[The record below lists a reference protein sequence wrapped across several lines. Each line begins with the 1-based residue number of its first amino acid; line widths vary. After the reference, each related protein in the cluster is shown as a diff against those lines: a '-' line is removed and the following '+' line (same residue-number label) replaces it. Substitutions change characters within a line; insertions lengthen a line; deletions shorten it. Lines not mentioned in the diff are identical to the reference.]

1 MLRSFVPEQFFLDSK
16 QLVSSIP
23 PHGRSLKLLEPERRS
38 TMKSKLSSLTCM
50 AAILLLAPV
59 CVADSNNQSK
69 VLKQQ
74 ERYTLSLELE
84 FSKKQQNPLEQA
96 ISVLFD
102 VGPNG
107 YATGFLV
114 GNGLVMTAYHVI
126 SGNLSTTK
134 KVMLGYKATDV
145 LSVKVFV
152 DGCRAKVIKVD
163 KEADL
168 ALLEMCRSSKLAK
181 APKFQTAPA
190 KDDKLFLIARPHG
203 DKVVSHGSFYG
214 NYMLGTQ
221 EYWSVKIDSRD
232 GFSGSPVY
240 NSNAEVVGVFSGYD
254 WSQKLALISPS
265 IRAQKLL
272 EDYNATAKP

>member
-1 MLRSFVPEQFFLDSK
+1 MR
-16 QLVSSIP
+16 
-23 PHGRSLKLLEPERRS
+23 
-38 TMKSKLSSLTCM
+38 SKLCSLTCI
-50 AAILLLAPV
+50 AALLLLAPLGV
-59 CVADSNNQSK
+59 AADSKKTSRA
-69 VLKQQ
+69 LKQQ

-84 FSKKQQNPLEQA
+84 FSKKDQNPLEQA

-134 KVMLGYKATDV
+134 KVMLGFKATDE

-152 DGCRAKVIKVD
+152 DGCRAKVIRVD

-168 ALLEMCRSSKLAK
+168 ALLEMCRNSKNAK
-181 APKFQTAPA
+181 APVFQTAPN

-203 DKVVSHGSFYG
+203 DKIVSHGSFYG
-214 NYMLGTQ
+214 NYMLGNQ

-272 EDYNATAKP
+272 EDYNASTKP

>member
-1 MLRSFVPEQFFLDSK
+1 
-16 QLVSSIP
+16 
-23 PHGRSLKLLEPERRS
+23 
-38 TMKSKLSSLTCM
+38 MKSKLCSLTCM
-50 AAILLLAPV
+50 AVLVTLVFPPV
-59 CVADSNNQSK
+59 CFADKKANSK
-69 VLKQQ
+69 MLKQQ

-84 FSKKQQNPLEQA
+84 FTKKEQNPLEHA

-126 SGNLSTTK
+126 SGNLSNTK
-134 KVMLGYKATDV
+134 KVMLGFKASDE
-145 LSVKVFV
+145 LAVKVYV

-168 ALLEMCRSSKLAK
+168 ALLEMCRNSKTAK
-181 APKFQTAPA
+181 APKFQTAPN

-240 NSNAEVVGVFSGYD
+240 NSQAEVVGVFSGYD

-265 IRAQKLL
+265 TRAQKLL
-272 EDYNATAKP
+272 EDYNASTNP

>member
-1 MLRSFVPEQFFLDSK
+1 
-16 QLVSSIP
+16 
-23 PHGRSLKLLEPERRS
+23 
-38 TMKSKLSSLTCM
+38 MKSKLCSLTCM
-50 AAILLLAPV
+50 AALVLLLAPV
-59 CVADSNNQSK
+59 CVADKSSNRL
-69 VLKQQ
+69 LKQQ
-74 ERYTLSLELE
+74 ERYTVSLELE
-84 FSKKQQNPLEQA
+84 FSKKSQNPLEQA

-134 KVMLGYKATDV
+134 KVMLGFKANDQ
-145 LSVKVFV
+145 LAVKVFV
-152 DGCRAKVIKVD
+152 NGCKAKVLRVD

-168 ALLEMCRSSKLAK
+168 ALLEMCRNSKTAK
-181 APKFQTAPA
+181 APVFQTAPN

-203 DKVVSHGSFYG
+203 DKIVSHGSFYG
-214 NYMLGTQ
+214 NYMLGNQ

-272 EDYNATAKP
+272 EDYNASKP

>member
-1 MLRSFVPEQFFLDSK
+1 MR
-16 QLVSSIP
+16 
-23 PHGRSLKLLEPERRS
+23 
-38 TMKSKLSSLTCM
+38 SKLCSLTCI
-50 AAILLLAPV
+50 AALLLLAPV
-59 CVADSNNQSK
+59 CVADSKSSSR

-84 FSKKQQNPLEQA
+84 FTKKQQNPLEQA

-126 SGNLSTTK
+126 SGNLSATK
-134 KVMLGYKATDV
+134 KVMLGFKANDE

-152 DGCRAKVIKVD
+152 DGCRAKVIRVD

-168 ALLEMCRSSKLAK
+168 ALLEMCRNQKNAK
-181 APKFQTAPA
+181 APVFQTAPV
-190 KDDKLFLIARPHG
+190 KDDKLVLIARPHG

-214 NYMLGTQ
+214 NYMLGNQ

-240 NSNAEVVGVFSGYD
+240 NSKAEVVGVFSGYD

-272 EDYNATAKP
+272 EDYNAAAKP

>member
-1 MLRSFVPEQFFLDSK
+1 
-16 QLVSSIP
+16 
-23 PHGRSLKLLEPERRS
+23 
-38 TMKSKLSSLTCM
+38 MKSKLCSLTCISALVM
-50 AAILLLAPV
+50 LLLAPV
-59 CVADSNNQSK
+59 SAADSKSANRM
-69 VLKQQ
+69 LKQQ

-84 FSKKQQNPLEQA
+84 FSKKEQNPLEQA

-126 SGNLSTTK
+126 SGNLSATK
-134 KVMLGYKATDV
+134 KVMLGFKANDE
-145 LSVKVFV
+145 LSVKVYV
-152 DGCRAKVIKVD
+152 DGCRAKVMKVD

-168 ALLEMCRSSKLAK
+168 ALLEMCRGSKNAK
-181 APKFQTAPA
+181 APIFQTAPV

-272 EDYNATAKP
+272 EDYNSTPKP

>member
-1 MLRSFVPEQFFLDSK
+1 
-16 QLVSSIP
+16 
-23 PHGRSLKLLEPERRS
+23 
-38 TMKSKLSSLTCM
+38 MKSKLCSLTCI
-50 AAILLLAPV
+50 AALIMVLLAPV
-59 CVADSNNQSK
+59 SAADSNNQNK
-69 VLKQQ
+69 MLKQQ
-74 ERYTLSLELE
+74 ARYTLSLELE
-84 FSKKQQNPLEQA
+84 FSKKDQNPLEQA

-126 SGNLSTTK
+126 SGNLSATK
-134 KVMLGYKATDV
+134 KVMLGFKASDE
-145 LSVKVFV
+145 LSVKVYV
-152 DGCRAKVIKVD
+152 DGCRAKVMKVD

-168 ALLEMCRSSKLAK
+168 ALLEMCRGSKNTK
-181 APKFQTAPA
+181 APKFQTAPN
-190 KDDKLFLIARPHG
+190 KDDQLFLIARPHG

-214 NYMLGTQ
+214 NYMLGNQ

-272 EDYNATAKP
+272 EDYNSTAKP

>member
-1 MLRSFVPEQFFLDSK
+1 MKKLC
-16 QLVSSIP
+16 
-23 PHGRSLKLLEPERRS
+23 SLS
-38 TMKSKLSSLTCM
+38 CM
-50 AAILLLAPV
+50 AALVTLMLAPV
-59 CVADSNNQSK
+59 CLADKNTTK
-69 VLKQQ
+69 VMKQQ

-84 FSKKQQNPLEQA
+84 FTKKEQNPLEHA

-134 KVMLGYKATDV
+134 KVMLGFKANDE
-145 LSVKVFV
+145 LAVKVFV

-168 ALLEMCRSSKLAK
+168 ALLEMCRNSKAAK
-181 APKFQTAPA
+181 APIFQTAPN

-214 NYMLGTQ
+214 NYMLGNQ

-265 IRAQKLL
+265 TRAQKLL
-272 EDYNATAKP
+272 EDYQANPNP

>member
-1 MLRSFVPEQFFLDSK
+1 
-16 QLVSSIP
+16 
-23 PHGRSLKLLEPERRS
+23 
-38 TMKSKLSSLTCM
+38 M

-59 CVADSNNQSK
+59 CIADSNNSNRM
-69 VLKQQ
+69 LKQQ

-84 FSKKQQNPLEQA
+84 FSKKEQNPLEQA

-134 KVMLGYKATDV
+134 KVMLGFKGTDE

-272 EDYNATAKP
+272 EDYNAATAKP

>member
-1 MLRSFVPEQFFLDSK
+1 MKR
-16 QLVSSIP
+16 
-23 PHGRSLKLLEPERRS
+23 KLI
-38 TMKSKLSSLTCM
+38 SLTSM
-50 AAILLLAPV
+50 ALVILLLTPI
-59 CVADSNNQSK
+59 CLADSNSRI
-69 VLKQQ
+69 LKQQ

-84 FSKKQQNPLEQA
+84 FTKKEQNPLEHA

-126 SGNLSTTK
+126 SGNLSSTK
-134 KVMLGYKATDV
+134 KVMLGFRTDDE
-145 LSVKVFV
+145 LSVKVYV
-152 DGCRAKVIKVD
+152 EGCRAKVIKVD

-168 ALLEMCRSSKLAK
+168 ALLEMCRGSKEAK
-181 APKFQTAPA
+181 APTFQTAPT
-190 KDDKLFLIARPHG
+190 KDDKLVLIARPHG

-240 NSNAEVVGVFSGYD
+240 NSKAEVVGVFSGYD

-272 EDYNATAKP
+272 EDYNSTPKP

>member
-1 MLRSFVPEQFFLDSK
+1 
-16 QLVSSIP
+16 
-23 PHGRSLKLLEPERRS
+23 
-38 TMKSKLSSLTCM
+38 MKSKLCSLTCI
-50 AAILLLAPV
+50 AALVTVLLAPV
-59 CVADSNNQSK
+59 SAADSKSANK
-69 VLKQQ
+69 MLKQQ

-84 FSKKQQNPLEQA
+84 FSKKEQNPLEQA

-134 KVMLGYKATDV
+134 KVMLGFKASDQ
-145 LSVKVFV
+145 LAVKVFV
-152 DGCRAKVIKVD
+152 DGCRARVIKVD

-168 ALLEMCRSSKLAK
+168 ALLEMCRNSKNAK
-181 APKFQTAPA
+181 APVFQTAPS

-214 NYMLGTQ
+214 NYMLGNQ

-272 EDYNATAKP
+272 EDYYATAKP

>member
-1 MLRSFVPEQFFLDSK
+1 M
-16 QLVSSIP
+16 
-23 PHGRSLKLLEPERRS
+23 
-38 TMKSKLSSLTCM
+38 
-50 AAILLLAPV
+50 
-59 CVADSNNQSK
+59 
-69 VLKQQ
+69 
-74 ERYTLSLELE
+74 ELE
-84 FSKKQQNPLEQA
+84 FTKKDQNALEHA

-114 GNGLVMTAYHVI
+114 GNRLVMTAYHVI

-134 KVMLGYKATDV
+134 KVMLGFRAQDE

-168 ALLEMCRSSKLAK
+168 ALLEMCKSKEGR
-181 APKFQTAPA
+181 APTFQTAPT

-214 NYMLGTQ
+214 PYMLGNQ
-221 EYWSVKIDSRD
+221 QYWSVKIDSRD

-240 NSNAEVVGVFSGYD
+240 NSRAEVVGVFSGYD

-272 EDYNATAKP
+272 DDYNADPKP

>member
-1 MLRSFVPEQFFLDSK
+1 
-16 QLVSSIP
+16 
-23 PHGRSLKLLEPERRS
+23 
-38 TMKSKLSSLTCM
+38 MKSKLCSLTCM

-59 CVADSNNQSK
+59 CVADSNKGQNRL
-69 VLKQQ
+69 LKQQ

-84 FSKKQQNPLEQA
+84 FTKKEQNPLEQA

-134 KVMLGYKATDV
+134 KVMLGFKGTDE

-168 ALLEMCRSSKLAK
+168 ALLEMCRGSKATK
-181 APKFQTAPA
+181 APKFQTAPN

-214 NYMLGTQ
+214 NYMLGNQ

-240 NSNAEVVGVFSGYD
+240 NSEAEVVGVFSGYD

>member
-1 MLRSFVPEQFFLDSK
+1 
-16 QLVSSIP
+16 
-23 PHGRSLKLLEPERRS
+23 
-38 TMKSKLSSLTCM
+38 MKSKLCSLTCI
-50 AAILLLAPV
+50 AALVMVLLAPV
-59 CVADSNNQSK
+59 SAADSKNANRM
-69 VLKQQ
+69 LKQQ

-84 FSKKQQNPLEQA
+84 FSKKEQNPLEQA

-126 SGNLSTTK
+126 SGNLSATK
-134 KVMLGYKATDV
+134 KVMLGFKASDE
-145 LSVKVFV
+145 LSVKVYV
-152 DGCRAKVIKVD
+152 DGCRAKVMKVD

-168 ALLEMCRSSKLAK
+168 ALLEMCRGSKHAQ

-214 NYMLGTQ
+214 NYMLGNQ

-240 NSNAEVVGVFSGYD
+240 NANAEVVGVFSGYD

-272 EDYNATAKP
+272 EDYNSTPKP

>member
-1 MLRSFVPEQFFLDSK
+1 
-16 QLVSSIP
+16 
-23 PHGRSLKLLEPERRS
+23 
-38 TMKSKLSSLTCM
+38 M
-50 AAILLLAPV
+50 AALVILLLAPV
-59 CVADSNNQSK
+59 CVADKSSK
-69 VLKQQ
+69 RMLKQQ

-84 FSKKQQNPLEQA
+84 FTKKQQNPLEQA

-134 KVMLGYKATDV
+134 KVMLGFKANDE
-145 LSVKVFV
+145 LAVKVFV
-152 DGCRAKVIKVD
+152 AGCRAKVIKVD
-163 KEADL
+163 KDADL
-168 ALLEMCRSSKLAK
+168 ALLEMCRNSKTAN
-181 APKFQTAPA
+181 APKFQTAPS

-214 NYMLGTQ
+214 NYMLGDQ

-272 EDYNATAKP
+272 EEYNEESTASEKP

>member
-1 MLRSFVPEQFFLDSK
+1 
-16 QLVSSIP
+16 
-23 PHGRSLKLLEPERRS
+23 
-38 TMKSKLSSLTCM
+38 MKSKLCSLTCI
-50 AAILLLAPV
+50 AALVTLLLAPV
-59 CVADSNNQSK
+59 SAADSKSANK
-69 VLKQQ
+69 MLKQQ

-84 FSKKQQNPLEQA
+84 FSKKEQNPLEQA

-126 SGNLSTTK
+126 SGNLSATK
-134 KVMLGYKATDV
+134 KVMLGFKASDE
-145 LSVKVFV
+145 LAVKVYV
-152 DGCRAKVIKVD
+152 DGCRAKVMKVD

-168 ALLEMCRSSKLAK
+168 ALLEMCRGSKHAQ
-181 APKFQTAPA
+181 APKFQTAPN

-214 NYMLGTQ
+214 NYMLGNQ

-272 EDYNATAKP
+272 EDYNSTPKP

>member
-1 MLRSFVPEQFFLDSK
+1 
-16 QLVSSIP
+16 
-23 PHGRSLKLLEPERRS
+23 
-38 TMKSKLSSLTCM
+38 MKSKLCSLTCI
-50 AAILLLAPV
+50 AALLLLAPV
-59 CVADSNNQSK
+59 SLADSKSSNRM
-69 VLKQQ
+69 LKQQ
-74 ERYTLSLELE
+74 ERFTLSLELE
-84 FSKKQQNPLEQA
+84 FSKKEQNPLEQA

-134 KVMLGYKATDV
+134 KVMLGFKSSDELA
-145 LSVKVFV
+145 VKVYV

-168 ALLEMCRSSKLAK
+168 ALLEMCRNSKNAK
-181 APKFQTAPA
+181 APVFQTAPV

-203 DKVVSHGSFYG
+203 DKIVSHGSFYG
-214 NYMLGTQ
+214 NYMLGNQ

-265 IRAQKLL
+265 TRAQKLL
-272 EDYNATAKP
+272 DDYNATAKP

>member
-1 MLRSFVPEQFFLDSK
+1 
-16 QLVSSIP
+16 
-23 PHGRSLKLLEPERRS
+23 
-38 TMKSKLSSLTCM
+38 MKSKLCSLTSM

-59 CVADSNNQSK
+59 SLADSNKGQNRL
-69 VLKQQ
+69 LKQQ

-84 FSKKQQNPLEQA
+84 FTKKEQNPLEQA

-134 KVMLGYKATDV
+134 KVMLGFKATDD

-168 ALLEMCRSSKLAK
+168 ALLEMCRGSKAAK
-181 APKFQTAPA
+181 APKFQTAPN

-214 NYMLGTQ
+214 NYMLGNQ

-240 NSNAEVVGVFSGYD
+240 NSDAEVVGVFSGYD

-265 IRAQKLL
+265 TRAQKLL
-272 EDYNATAKP
+272 DDYRAESTATAKP

>member
-1 MLRSFVPEQFFLDSK
+1 
-16 QLVSSIP
+16 
-23 PHGRSLKLLEPERRS
+23 
-38 TMKSKLSSLTCM
+38 M
-50 AAILLLAPV
+50 AALVILLLAPV
-59 CVADSNNQSK
+59 CVADKSVNRS
-69 VLKQQ
+69 LKQQ

-84 FSKKQQNPLEQA
+84 FSKKDQNPLEQA

-126 SGNLSTTK
+126 SGNLSATK
-134 KVMLGYKATDV
+134 KVMLGFKSSDE

-152 DGCRAKVIKVD
+152 DGCRATVLKVD

-168 ALLEMCRSSKLAK
+168 ALLEVCRNSKSAQ
-181 APKFQTAPA
+181 PPRFQTAPN
-190 KDDKLFLIARPHG
+190 KDDKLVLIARPHG
-203 DKVVSHGSFYG
+203 DKVVQHGSFYG
-214 NYMLGTQ
+214 NYMLGNQ

-240 NSNAEVVGVFSGYD
+240 NANAEVVGIFSGYD

-272 EDYNATAKP
+272 ADYNSAAKP

>member
-1 MLRSFVPEQFFLDSK
+1 MKKLC
-16 QLVSSIP
+16 
-23 PHGRSLKLLEPERRS
+23 SLS
-38 TMKSKLSSLTCM
+38 CM
-50 AAILLLAPV
+50 AALVTLMLAPV
-59 CVADSNNQSK
+59 CLADKNTAR

-84 FSKKQQNPLEQA
+84 FTKKQQNPLEHA

-134 KVMLGYKATDV
+134 KVMLGFKPSDELA
-145 LSVKVFV
+145 VKVYV

-168 ALLEMCRSSKLAK
+168 ALLEMCRNSKSAK
-181 APKFQTAPA
+181 APVFQTAPN

-214 NYMLGTQ
+214 NYMLGNQ

-265 IRAQKLL
+265 TRAQKLL
-272 EDYNATAKP
+272 EDYQANPNP

>member
-1 MLRSFVPEQFFLDSK
+1 
-16 QLVSSIP
+16 
-23 PHGRSLKLLEPERRS
+23 
-38 TMKSKLSSLTCM
+38 MKSKLCSLTCM
-50 AAILLLAPV
+50 AALVTLVFPPV
-59 CVADSNNQSK
+59 CFADKSK
-69 VLKQQ
+69 SASRMLKQQ

-84 FSKKQQNPLEQA
+84 FTKKEQNPLEHA

-134 KVMLGYKATDV
+134 KVMLGCKASDE

-168 ALLEMCRSSKLAK
+168 ALLEMCRNSKTAK

-232 GFSGSPVY
+232 GFSARYSS
-240 NSNAEVVGVFSGYD
+240 SNFCARVLG
-254 WSQKLALISPS
+254 LISAS
-265 IRAQKLL
+265 FCDQS
-272 EDYNATAKP
+272 

>member
-1 MLRSFVPEQFFLDSK
+1 
-16 QLVSSIP
+16 
-23 PHGRSLKLLEPERRS
+23 
-38 TMKSKLSSLTCM
+38 MKSQLCSLTCI
-50 AAILLLAPV
+50 AALVMVLLAPV
-59 CVADSNNQSK
+59 SAADSKSANRM
-69 VLKQQ
+69 LKQQ

-84 FSKKQQNPLEQA
+84 FSKKEQNPLEQA

-126 SGNLSTTK
+126 SGNLSATK
-134 KVMLGYKATDV
+134 KVMLGFKATDE
-145 LSVKVFV
+145 LSVKVYV
-152 DGCRAKVIKVD
+152 DGCRAKVMKVD

-168 ALLEMCRSSKLAK
+168 ALLEMCRGSKNTR
-181 APKFQTAPA
+181 APKFQTAPN

-214 NYMLGTQ
+214 NYMLGNQ

-240 NSNAEVVGVFSGYD
+240 NSDAEVVGVFSGYD

-272 EDYNATAKP
+272 EDYNSTVKP

>member
-1 MLRSFVPEQFFLDSK
+1 
-16 QLVSSIP
+16 
-23 PHGRSLKLLEPERRS
+23 
-38 TMKSKLSSLTCM
+38 MKSKLRSLTCM
-50 AAILLLAPV
+50 AAILVLAPV
-59 CVADSNNQSK
+59 CVADSNNQSRL
-69 VLKQQ
+69 LKQQ

-84 FSKKQQNPLEQA
+84 FSKKEQNPLEQA

-134 KVMLGYKATDV
+134 KVMLGFKATDD

-168 ALLEMCRSSKLAK
+168 ALLEMCRNSKNAK
-181 APKFQTAPA
+181 APVFQTAPV

-214 NYMLGTQ
+214 NYMLGNQ

>member
-1 MLRSFVPEQFFLDSK
+1 
-16 QLVSSIP
+16 
-23 PHGRSLKLLEPERRS
+23 
-38 TMKSKLSSLTCM
+38 M
-50 AAILLLAPV
+50 AAIFLLAPV
-59 CVADSNNQSK
+59 CVADSNKNQNRL
-69 VLKQQ
+69 LKQQ

-84 FSKKQQNPLEQA
+84 FSKKEQNPLEQA

-134 KVMLGYKATDV
+134 KVMLGFKATDE

-152 DGCRAKVIKVD
+152 DGCRAKVLKVD

-168 ALLEMCRSSKLAK
+168 ALLEMCRNSKNAK
-181 APKFQTAPA
+181 APKFQTAPN

-203 DKVVSHGSFYG
+203 DKVVSHGSFVGDYR
-214 NYMLGTQ
+214 LGTQ

-240 NSNAEVVGVFSGYD
+240 NSDAEVVGVFSGYD

-272 EDYNATAKP
+272 EEYNAATAKP

>member
-1 MLRSFVPEQFFLDSK
+1 MR
-16 QLVSSIP
+16 
-23 PHGRSLKLLEPERRS
+23 
-38 TMKSKLSSLTCM
+38 SKLCSLTCI
-50 AAILLLAPV
+50 AALLLLAPM
-59 CVADSNNQSK
+59 CLADSKSSNQM
-69 VLKQQ
+69 LKQQ

-84 FSKKQQNPLEQA
+84 FTKKQQNPLEQA

-134 KVMLGYKATDV
+134 KVMLGFKASDE
-145 LSVKVFV
+145 LAVKVFV

-168 ALLEMCRSSKLAK
+168 ALLEMCRSSKNAK
-181 APKFQTAPA
+181 APVFQTAPT

-214 NYMLGTQ
+214 NYMLGNQ

-240 NSNAEVVGVFSGYD
+240 NSKAEVVGVFSGYD

>member
-1 MLRSFVPEQFFLDSK
+1 
-16 QLVSSIP
+16 
-23 PHGRSLKLLEPERRS
+23 
-38 TMKSKLSSLTCM
+38 MKSKLCSLTCI
-50 AAILLLAPV
+50 AVFLLLTPV
-59 CVADSNNQSK
+59 CLADKKSSK
-69 VLKQQ
+69 ILKQQ

-114 GNGLVMTAYHVI
+114 GDGLVMTAYHVI
-126 SGNLSTTK
+126 SGNLSNTK
-134 KVMLGYKATDV
+134 KVMLGFKASDELT
-145 LSVKVFV
+145 VKVFIQ
-152 DGCRAKVIKVD
+152 GCKAKVIKVD

-168 ALLEMCRSSKLAK
+168 ALLEMCRGSKVK
-181 APKFQTAPA
+181 APVFQTAPN
-190 KDDKLFLIARPHG
+190 KDDKLTLIARPHG
-203 DKVVSHGSFYG
+203 DKVVSHGSFIG
-214 NYMLGTQ
+214 NYMLGDQ

-240 NSNAEVVGVFSGYD
+240 NANAEVVGVFSGYD

-272 EDYNATAKP
+272 EEYNAEVKP

>member
-1 MLRSFVPEQFFLDSK
+1 
-16 QLVSSIP
+16 
-23 PHGRSLKLLEPERRS
+23 
-38 TMKSKLSSLTCM
+38 MKSKLCSLTCM
-50 AAILLLAPV
+50 AAILMLAPV
-59 CVADSNNQSK
+59 CVADSNKGQNRL
-69 VLKQQ
+69 LKQQ

-84 FSKKQQNPLEQA
+84 FTKKEQNPLEQA

-134 KVMLGYKATDV
+134 KVMLGFKATDE

-168 ALLEMCRSSKLAK
+168 ALLEMCRGSKAAK
-181 APKFQTAPA
+181 APKFQTAPN

-214 NYMLGTQ
+214 NYMLGNQ

-240 NSNAEVVGVFSGYD
+240 NSECEVVGVFSGYD

-265 IRAQKLL
+265 TRAQKLL
-272 EDYNATAKP
+272 DDYNAGTKP

>member
-1 MLRSFVPEQFFLDSK
+1 
-16 QLVSSIP
+16 
-23 PHGRSLKLLEPERRS
+23 
-38 TMKSKLSSLTCM
+38 MKSKLCSLTCI
-50 AAILLLAPV
+50 AALLLLAPV
-59 CVADSNNQSK
+59 SLADSKSSNRM
-69 VLKQQ
+69 LKQQ

-84 FSKKQQNPLEQA
+84 FSKKEQNPLEQA

-134 KVMLGYKATDV
+134 KVMLGFKASDE
-145 LSVKVFV
+145 LAVKVFV

-168 ALLEMCRSSKLAK
+168 ALLEMCRNAKNAK
-181 APKFQTAPA
+181 APVFQTAPS

-240 NSNAEVVGVFSGYD
+240 NSNAEVVCVFSGYD

-265 IRAQKLL
+265 TRAQKLL

>member
-1 MLRSFVPEQFFLDSK
+1 MKR
-16 QLVSSIP
+16 
-23 PHGRSLKLLEPERRS
+23 KLL
-38 TMKSKLSSLTCM
+38 SLTAM
-50 AAILLLAPV
+50 ALVTLLLTPI
-59 CVADSNNQSK
+59 CLADSATSRI
-69 VLKQQ
+69 LKQQ

-84 FSKKQQNPLEQA
+84 FTKKEQNSLEHA

-126 SGNLSTTK
+126 SGNLSNTK
-134 KVMLGYKATDV
+134 KVMLGFRPEDE
-145 LSVKVFV
+145 LNVKVYV
-152 DGCRAKVIKVD
+152 EGCRAKVIKVD

-168 ALLEMCRSSKLAK
+168 ALLEMCRNAKDAK
-181 APKFQTAPA
+181 APTFQTAPS
-190 KDDKLFLIARPHG
+190 KDDKLVLIARPHG

-240 NSNAEVVGVFSGYD
+240 NSKAEIVGVFSGYD

-272 EDYNATAKP
+272 EDYNSKTSP